1 MSTTKNLTSSVIWY
15 TVSNIFIKAIGFLLL
30 PLYSNFVPPGEFGNY
45 SLIMSFYAVISVFYQ
60 AGLPAGL
67 TKYFTQEQ
75 LAAEK
80 RKVFSSVF
88 NFVII
93 LSVTLSA
100 IVLLF
105 SGFFAKTVIGS
116 ASFTPLFVIVSVLL
130 LLDTGTYFLLHL
142 LRTEEKAKSAA
153 FYSLVSALGVLL
165 LNILFVYFMRIG
177 ITGILYAQLGGSIL
191 LAVILI
197 PEIRSYYEM
206 KIDKQVLKTLLMF
219 SLPLIVSGF
228 FSAFLDVA
236 DRFFLNLY
244 CGNRITG
251 IYSFAYKI
259 ALLMNVFVIS
269 FRTAWLPRSIAL
281 VREDNF
287 RYTFGN
293 TLTKLISI
301 SGIIFIGV
309 ILFVKNLFTF
319 KIAGVYLFNPQ
330 YADGMIILPYILAAY
345 FLNGVASFYSVYPY
359 LYKSSKYL
367 FMADFAAFAINIL
380 LNFILIP
387 AYGMTG
393 AAVATLV
400 GYLAMAGYMT
410 AVSAGNIKFKY
421 NYSIDGMTI
430 LTTVV
435 FFLISRA
442 VHSLL
447 FDLVLFIAYIAA
459 LIFITRL
466 DIFTILQFDKS
477 EKL

>member
-1 MSTTKNLTSSVIWY
+1 
-15 TVSNIFIKAIGFLLL
+15 VSNIFIKAVSFLLL
-30 PLYSNFVPPGEFGNY
+30 PLYSNFILPGEFGNY
-45 SLIMSFYAVISVFYQ
+45 SLIMSFYAVVSVFYQ

-75 LAAEK
+75 LITEK
-80 RKVFSSVF
+80 KKVFSSVF
-88 NFVII
+88 NFVVLLSII
-93 LSVTLSA
+93 LSGA
-100 IVLLF
+100 VLLL
-105 SGFFAKTVIGS
+105 SGFFSKIIIGS
-116 ASFTPLFVIVSVLL
+116 ASFANLFLIVSVLL

-142 LRTEEKAKSAA
+142 LRTEEKAKAA
-153 FYSLVSALGVLL
+153 AVYSLVSALGVLI
-165 LNILFVYFMRIG
+165 LNILFVYFMRLG
-177 ITGILYAQLGGSIL
+177 ITGILYAQLGGSVL
-191 LAVILI
+191 LTVILI
-197 PEIRSYYEM
+197 PEIKPYYES
-206 KIDKQVLKTLLMF
+206 KIDKQVLKMLLLF

-251 IYSFAYKI
+251 VYSFAYKI

-293 TLTKLISI
+293 TLTKLISV

-309 ILFVKNLFTF
+309 ILLVKNLFTL
-319 KIAGVYLFNPQ
+319 KIAGGYLFNPQ
-330 YADGMIILPYILAAY
+330 YAEGMVILPYILAAY
-345 FLNGVASFYSVYPY
+345 FLNGIASFYSVYPY

-367 FMADFAAFAINIL
+367 FMADFAAFAVNIL

-393 AAVATLV
+393 AATATLI
-400 GYLAMAGYMT
+400 GYMAMAGYLI
-410 AVSAGNIKFKY
+410 AVSAGNIRFKY
-421 NYSIDGMTI
+421 NYSIDGMTV
-430 LTTVV
+430 LSTVV
-435 FFLISRA
+435 FFLISSA
-442 VHSLL
+442 VHSVLI
-447 FDLVLFIAYIAA
+447 DLVLFIAYIASI
-459 LIFITRL
+459 IFITRL